1 MTPYFGFRSENEA
14 STHVGYPVKLTHY
27 QAGLKHRQVWQ
38 IAAMNHFDFPRREF
52 LRTGAGLALATSTWP
67 STTLASS
74 QRPKSCILIYLLGGP
89 PHQDTFDLKPE
100 APAEVRG
107 PFQPISTNVP
117 GLQICEH
124 LPRLA
129 RRADR
134 YSLLRAVSH
143 PNSNHTPMIYYTLTG
158 RETAIP
164 LLDNDIRPPLRTDFP
179 HLGAVAAQ
187 FLPTPADLPG
197 YVTIPELGIRSSL
210 SGEFKRARTPL
221 RGGNGGFLGP
231 KFDPLAVDGEP
242 GLAAAVPALAL
253 PERVSRD
260 RLQARQEVLSILE
273 NSGRKTT
280 RAEFELLRSQ
290 ALLLTGAAN
299 SERAPLFSLDSEPA
313 ELRARYG
320 KNRFG
325 QACLLALRLTESGVP
340 FVAIHFNEMTVCDGW
355 DTHSKNFEALQT
367 ELLPF
372 IDQGVSALMD
382 DLSDRGRFDDTL
394 IACFGEFG
402 RTPKINTNAGRD
414 HWGDCSTTLLAGGGI
429 RPGIVFGESD
439 RIAAYPKA
447 DAVNPVDVQ
456 ATIYQCLGIPPDGLL
471 YDQLHR
477 PNAITLGEPISA
489 VL

>member
-1 MTPYFGFRSENEA
+1 MSAHTSR
-14 STHVGYPVKLTHY
+14 
-27 QAGLKHRQVWQ
+27 
-38 IAAMNHFDFPRREF
+38 HFARRDF
-52 LRTGAGLALATSTWP
+52 LRTGGGLAFAASAWP
-67 STTLASS
+67 AAALAST
-74 QRPKSCILIYLLGGP
+74 QPAAKSCILIYLLGGP
-89 PHQDTFDLKPE
+89 PHQDMFDLKPE

-107 PFQPISTNVP
+107 PFQPIATNLP
-117 GLQICEH
+117 GVQICEH

-129 RRADR
+129 QRADR

-158 RETAIP
+158 RETAQP
-164 LLDNDIRPPLRTDFP
+164 LVDNDIRPPLRTDFP
-179 HLGAVAAQ
+179 HLGSVASL
-187 FLPTPADLPG
+187 FLPPPVDLPG

-253 PERVSRD
+253 PEHVSRN
-260 RLQARQEVLSILE
+260 RLAARQEVLSLLDTPRK
-273 NSGRKTT
+273 SGS
-280 RAEFELLRSQ
+280 RAEFELLRQQ

-299 SERAPLFSLDSEPA
+299 SERTPLFSLDSEPA
-313 ELRARYG
+313 SLRERYG

-325 QACLLALRLTESGVP
+325 QACLLARRLTESGVP
-340 FVAIHFNEMTVCDGW
+340 FVAIHFNEMTICDGW
-355 DTHSKNFEALQT
+355 DTHSKIFEALQT

-372 IDQGVSALMD
+372 VDQGISALID
-382 DLSDRGRFDDTL
+382 DLTDRGRFDETL
-394 IACFGEFG
+394 IACYGEFG
-402 RTPKINTNAGRD
+402 RTPKINANAGRD

-429 RPGIVFGESD
+429 RPGVVHGESD

-456 ATIYQCLGIPPDGLL
+456 ATIYRCLGIAAEDVI
-471 YDQLHR
+471 YDPLRR
-477 PNAITLGEPISA
+477 PSAVTLGEPIRA